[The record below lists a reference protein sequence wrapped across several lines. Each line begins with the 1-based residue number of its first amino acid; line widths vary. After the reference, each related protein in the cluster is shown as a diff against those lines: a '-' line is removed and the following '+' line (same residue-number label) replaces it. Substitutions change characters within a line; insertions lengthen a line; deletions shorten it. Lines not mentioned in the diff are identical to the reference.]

1 MSLSAPSSSPG
12 KWTKMVKVTVCLKKK
27 QGISDEEFSRYYAQ
41 THAALAGPVLLK
53 HNCVSYTQVRST

>member
-1 MSLSAPSSSPG
+1 
-12 KWTKMVKVTVCLKKK
+12 MVKVTVCLKKK

-41 THAALAGPVLLK
+41 THAALAGPVLVK